1 MGGHAVIADQKEQTE
16 EQNKL
21 VEKIVA
27 TFNELKAE
35 RRTFEPIW
43 REITDYIYPR
53 LSGWDYSVDSDITAG
68 EKIFD
73 GTAIACLTKLSD
85 GIFGW
90 LVSPSIDW
98 LKVAPKDRKDED
110 NKPFM
115 EYLRDIEL
123 YLYDVFNR
131 SNFYDAASEAINT
144 GCAIGTS
151 VVYAE
156 EAERLNRPV
165 YTSLHPREVYISEN
179 EYQEADV
186 LYRLLEMTAR
196 QCVATFGDKMG
207 KKFTEDAH
215 KKPEEKVRILHA
227 IFPRGTFGIISDQ
240 KPFASVYLL
249 MGSGRNIGSGT
260 HAVLIDEGGL
270 DFQHFEAWRFRRS
283 SGQTYGTCP
292 SMDSIYDVK
301 TMNLMA
307 KTLLDAAQ
315 LAARP
320 PMYGPESLRGNSRI
334 RPGSFTYGPMGAKPE
349 PIVSTMSYP
358 IGMDAYERR
367 AAIVREHFK
376 TDYFQSISQIQQS
389 SRDRT
394 ATEIMEIKAES
405 AAVLGSVIGRIQS
418 EFLEPLV
425 RLTLLIEKNAGRL
438 PKPPAELDPSLEF
451 SFQFVGPLAQ
461 AQRKYIRVNGYMNGL
476 SQATQLAQMAP
487 DVLMNFDF
495 NHAAREIAIAN
506 GYPHEGLVDKKL
518 VQKAQAQAQQ
528 ARAQQAQME
537 AENQRLAAA
546 GGASRAAEPGSP
558 ASAMMGGS

>member
-1 MGGHAVIADQKEQTE
+1 MDDREKEQSE
-16 EQNKL
+16 AQKKL

-35 RRTFEPIW
+35 RRLFEPIW
-43 REITDYIYPR
+43 KEITDYIYPR
-53 LSGWDYSVDSDITAG
+53 LSGWDYVTDSDITAG

-73 GTAIACLTKLSD
+73 GTAIACLSKLSD
-85 GIFGW
+85 GIYGW

-98 LKVAPKDRKDED
+98 LKLVPAKKADED
-110 NKPFM
+110 NKPLM
-115 EYLRDIEL
+115 EYLRTVLL

-151 VVYAE
+151 VIYVE
-156 EAERLNRPV
+156 EAERLHRPV

-196 QCVATFGDKMG
+196 QCVATFGDKMSA
-207 KKFTEDAH
+207 KFTEQANR
-215 KKPEEKVRILHA
+215 KPEEKFRILHA
-227 IFPRGTFGIISDQ
+227 IYPRGTFGILSDS

-249 MGSGRNIGSGT
+249 MGKGSGGASGSQAT
-260 HAVLIDEGGL
+260 LIEEGGL

-292 SMDSIYDVK
+292 GMDSIYDVK

-315 LAARP
+315 LASRP
-320 PMYGPESLRGNSRI
+320 PLYAPEHLRGNI
-334 RPGSFTYGPMGAKPE
+334 KVRPGSYTYGPQGGKPE
-349 PIVSTMSYP
+349 PIITTLSYP

-405 AAVLGSVIGRIQS
+405 AAVLGSVVGRIQS

-425 RLTLLIEKNAGRL
+425 RLTLLIEKKAGRL
-438 PKPPAELDPSLEF
+438 PAPPAGLDPDIELSV
-451 SFQFVGPLAQ
+451 QFVGPLAQ
-461 AQRKYIRVNGYMNGL
+461 AQRKYVRVNGYMNGL
-476 SQATQLAQMAP
+476 SQAMQLANVAP
-487 DVLMNFDF
+487 DILMNFDF

-506 GYPHEGLVDKKL
+506 DYPHDGLIDKRE
-518 VQKAQAQAQQ
+518 VQKAQAEAQAARAAQAQ
-528 ARAQQAQME
+528 AE
-537 AENQRLAAA
+537 AENQRLVAA
-546 GGASRAAEPGSP
+546 GGASKKAESGSP
-558 ASAMMGGS
+558 ASMAFGRE